1 MGGIVMNKQEIR
13 DEISTLKDRISEHE
27 NTLKEPKYKDLELPS
42 GTLWATENEEG
53 YFTFDEAVEKYG
65 DSLPARWQFCELID
79 CCECIFDD
87 EKKALV
93 CKSKFNGNMVELPAS
108 GFRGSD
114 SEELYGVGLYSYYW
128 SCSPYSDGCAW
139 CLYFHHYGDVLPA
152 SVGYHSG
159 GQAVRC
165 CKLNR

>member
-1 MGGIVMNKQEIR
+1 MNKQEIR

-114 SEELYGVGLYSYYW
+114 SGALYYVGNYGYYW
-128 SCSPYSDGCAW
+128 SCSPSSNTAW
-139 CLYFHHYGDVLPA
+139 CLYFGNFGLVNPA
-152 SVGYHSG
+152 SGSNRSN